1 MNRHPVIGGNK
12 ILDLDFSRKTPE
24 KGWKLRGN
32 ARLTGGGLSV
42 LNDNIRKPDGLLLRG
57 IPELTPENAFQI
69 MADVVLDSRYKRSN
83 VPAMI
88 YDSKYVAKPGKN
100 SPYHKG
106 FMFYLMRMPEKVK
119 CGEAFEIQFRILDGN
134 GHPVKAILPVE
145 IQLISSGGMML
156 PGSGFYAAE
165 NGVLTIREVMAS
177 NLSAGKIQV
186 IGTCLA
192 SGKKSCMTVYTDHK

>member
-1 MNRHPVIGGNK
+1 MDNEKLIIIACACVFFSVQAQGESEKSGSMNRHPVIGGNK

-24 KGWKLRGN
+24 KGWKLREN

-88 YDSKYVAKPGKN
+88 YDSKYVAKPGKDF
-100 SPYHKG
+100 PYHKG
-106 FMFYLMRMPEKVK
+106 FMFYLKR
-119 CGEAFEIQFRILDGN
+119 
-134 GHPVKAILPVE
+134 LP
-145 IQLISSGGMML
+145 LR
-156 PGSGFYAAE
+156 
-165 NGVLTIREVMAS
+165 NT
-177 NLSAGKIQV
+177 
-186 IGTCLA
+186 
-192 SGKKSCMTVYTDHK
+192 